1 MAVHKTAHSLVVLI
15 YKGFEMSISEI
26 SAATLEMDES

>member
-1 MAVHKTAHSLVVLI
+1 MVVHKTAHSLVLI

-26 SAATLEMDES
+26 SASTLEMDES